1 MVYFINGVEFEKK
14 IKGRERT
21 RMMVRIRD
29 NFICKDCGDERTPKQ
44 AKELKKRLFD
54 IHHLNGLCGKKSRG
68 YDKISEIDG
77 LVTLCHKCHFN
88 RPEHTSQI
96 KKPKRPSKRD
106 LYIYKIRHEQDL
118 SFRKIGILYSL
129 SHQRVSQIV
138 TRIENYRSSLTSK
151 HVKK

>member
-1 MVYFINGVEFEKK
+1 MKDIY
-14 IKGRERT
+14 GRERT

-29 NFICKDCGDERTPKQ
+29 NFICKDCGNERTPNQ

-88 RPEHTSQI
+88 RPEHLTKKSKLKRNAPRNKEII
-96 KKPKRPSKRD
+96 KLKNSGLSNLKISK
-106 LYIYKIRHEQDL
+106 IYKITP
-118 SFRKIGILYSL
+118 
-129 SHQRVSQIV
+129 QRVSQI
-138 TRIENYRSSLTSK
+138 ILENK
-151 HVKK
+151 D